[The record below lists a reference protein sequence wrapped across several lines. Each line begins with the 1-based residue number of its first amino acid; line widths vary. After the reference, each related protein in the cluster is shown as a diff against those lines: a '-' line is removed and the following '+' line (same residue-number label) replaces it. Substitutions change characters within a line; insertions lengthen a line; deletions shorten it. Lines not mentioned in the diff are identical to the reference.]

1 MWDVFSPVGEMYYIL
16 SSFRGNGSGVNKPN
30 KLLSSQALSLY
41 VCVCVL
47 VCLFCMSLSL
57 CACVRGPEVSSL
69 SLFSLVL
76 RYGLSGNLQLIL
88 SSLTD
93 QQAPQILLSV
103 CLSVCHNPNS
113 PGLGLQVHA
122 TTPNFYMVA
131 REPNSGPHVS
141 AASTLSLSHLPR
153 SRVKHHFFKGLW
165 LPCTE
170 REKYSVLGHWMTL
183 AGVL

>member
-103 CLSVCHNPNS
+103 CLSV
-113 PGLGLQVHA
+113 
-122 TTPNFYMVA
+122 TTPIPQDWGYRCM
-131 REPNSGPHVS
+131 PPHPTFTWLPGNQ
-141 AASTLSLSHLPR
+141 TLALMFPQQVLSH
-153 SRVKHHFFKGLW
+153 
-165 LPCTE
+165 
-170 REKYSVLGHWMTL
+170 
-183 AGVL
+183 